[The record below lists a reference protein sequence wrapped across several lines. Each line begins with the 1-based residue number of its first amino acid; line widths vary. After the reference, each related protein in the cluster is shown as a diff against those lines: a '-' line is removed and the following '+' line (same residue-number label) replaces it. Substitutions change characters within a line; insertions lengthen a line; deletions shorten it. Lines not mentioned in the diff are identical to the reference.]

1 MSALQKP
8 PPINTDNKPADRRD
22 AHCAQPSVRGE
33 EATGSSTFKIPTTLF
48 SDSPITPSAEYV
60 RVVDPERKK
69 LLFVLMLFVILTPL
83 MFRYACGS
91 SNNSVIDSRTIAWAS
106 DIDAWEWSVLI
117 VLWVGILGSIMR
129 LLPMVAGRP
138 ASVEASQNCSL
149 DGVASLGLCSP
160 FSSEDDAILLRS
172 LLGRT
177 CTVLHTVGSRHCMQ
191 GLYLDAIL
199 NERRIKGEANRRNCW
214 IAWMRFLSALIDVS
228 LLMKEEAAAVEHG
241 HDEPPSPLPRDDLHC
256 DSSDPGA
263 PHRALYVQGIMG
275 THGVA
280 ASTPRMRQQPSR
292 SVDDAITPRR
302 VTFKDVGTVFTSTCN
317 LSESQRNHVQDWGR
331 DPAGSTPLSS
341 SMASLSVSPAS
352 RRSGTAG
359 SSERSY
365 RTGAF
370 PSEADGDSGGV
381 HDRPM
386 RKVLSLIPE
395 LVGEDEVSPV
405 HSEKMPLVAS
415 VDVEDAD
422 DDSLQLLADIAPLG
436 TSARAGSKRWSCEE
450 KEFAYWFNIEREEG
464 SVNGRDGFYLG
475 GHSADVELSAIST
488 GGSGSGMQN
497 QVGATRSNEHLSGSI
512 HSPTR
517 SQQTLATPRSAASRV
532 LNRFVSGLKIDT
544 RRSRSQSSIDP
555 IDMPAEAALPGRS
568 RGASFAIAPTPQAR
582 AVTPRQ
588 TAIAASYLR
597 PHGIP
602 NLKLNMADIVPMI
615 NFLDEWLNEMK
626 QREWTYDY
634 HKPK

>member
-1 MSALQKP
+1 MSTLQKP
-8 PPINTDNKPADRRD
+8 PPINTVNKPAGRRD
-22 AHCAQPSVRGE
+22 VHYAQPSVRSE
-33 EATGSSTFKIPTTLF
+33 EATGASTFKIPTTLF
-48 SDSPITPSAEYV
+48 SDSPITPSVEYV

-69 LLFVLMLFVILTPL
+69 LLLVLMLFVILTPL

-91 SNNSVIDSRTIAWAS
+91 SNNSVIDSRTIVWAS

-177 CTVLHTVGSRHCMQ
+177 CTVLHTAGSRHCMQ

-214 IAWMRFLSALIDVS
+214 IAWMKFLNALVDVS
-228 LLMKEEAAAVEHG
+228 LLMKEEAAATEQ
-241 HDEPPSPLPRDDLHC
+241 HDEPPSPLPPDDLHC

-263 PHRALYVQGIMG
+263 PHRALYVQVVMG

-280 ASTPRMRQQPSR
+280 ASTPRMRQLPSR
-292 SVDDAITPRR
+292 SIDDATTPRR
-302 VTFKDVGTVFTSTCN
+302 VTFKDVGTVFASTCK
-317 LSESQRNHVQDWGR
+317 LSESQRNRVQDWSR
-331 DPAGSTPLSS
+331 DPAGNTPLSS

-370 PSEADGDSGGV
+370 ASEADGDGGSA

-395 LVGEDEVSPV
+395 LVGEDDASPE
-405 HSEKMPLVAS
+405 HSEKKPLVAS
-415 VDVEDAD
+415 VDAEDAD
-422 DDSLQLLADIAPLG
+422 DDSLQLPAAIAPLG
-436 TSARAGSKRWSCEE
+436 ASARAGSKRWSCEE

-464 SVNGRDGFYLG
+464 SVNSRDGFYLG
-475 GHSADVELSAIST
+475 GHSADIELSAIST

-497 QVGATRSNEHLSGSI
+497 QVGATRSHEQLSGSS
-512 HSPTR
+512 HSPTGHSR
-517 SQQTLATPRSAASRV
+517 PSPRRAPQPRACLPASCLV
-532 LNRFVSGLKIDT
+532 
-544 RRSRSQSSIDP
+544 
-555 IDMPAEAALPGRS
+555 
-568 RGASFAIAPTPQAR
+568 
-582 AVTPRQ
+582 
-588 TAIAASYLR
+588 
-597 PHGIP
+597 
-602 NLKLNMADIVPMI
+602 
-615 NFLDEWLNEMK
+615 
-626 QREWTYDY
+626 
-634 HKPK
+634 